1 MKIWVKEHLA
11 KERRIRPLLIRHVG
25 VVENIRF
32 IGERDT
38 VQVVVSEE
46 LQN

>member
-1 MKIWVKEHLA
+1 VKIWVKVHLA
-11 KERRIRPLLIRHVG
+11 KARRIKLLLIRHVG
-25 VVENIRF
+25 VVESILF

-46 LQN
+46 LPN

>member
-11 KERRIRPLLIRHVG
+11 KARRIRLLLIRHAG
-25 VVENIRF
+25 VVENILF

-46 LQN
+46 LPN